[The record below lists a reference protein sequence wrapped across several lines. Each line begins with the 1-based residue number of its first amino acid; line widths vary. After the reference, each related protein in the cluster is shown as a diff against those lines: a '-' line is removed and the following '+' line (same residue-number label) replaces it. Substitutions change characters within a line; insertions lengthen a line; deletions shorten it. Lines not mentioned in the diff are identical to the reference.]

1 MQTIHLPAG
10 SVLTVTAAVAATL
23 TRLLDSGEPD
33 TPADIDAG
41 ASASVGPFGG
51 PRRYAI
57 DSEIAASY
65 AFTTPDPLSDGD
77 PIVAPVITGG
87 SADGLTSFSL
97 ADDVY
102 FLSTAG
108 APVDYTDGTPPA
120 TGEGVA
126 GPGSL
131 CVRRD
136 TGKLYVNGGTK
147 AQPLWKLVTS
157 AA

>member
-1 MQTIHLPAG
+1 MGTQSVLLPAG
-10 SVLTVTAAVAATL
+10 QVLTVTAIADATL
-23 TRLLDSGEPD
+23 TRLADSGEPYAP
-33 TPADIDAG
+33 TDIAAA
-41 ASASVGPFGG
+41 ASAAVGPFAA
-51 PRRYAI
+51 PRRYVVA
-57 DSEIAASY
+57 SEIPATIAT
-65 AFTTPDPLSDGD
+65 TTPEPLALT
-77 PIVAPVITGG
+77 APTITGG
-87 SADGLTSFSL
+87 SADGLSSLSL